1 MAKSVAARLLRLM
14 VAVLAVVGL
23 GSIIVITW
31 LLSQGIGTKRTP
43 GPLETAVAR
52 RLRSYAIPA
61 AARRQR
67 NPVPAARQAIA
78 DGMHHFADHCATCH
92 ANDGSGHIE
101 VGEGLSPPAPDMRR
115 EPTQGLSDGELFYII
130 ENGVRFTGMPAWG
143 TGTPDG
149 EAASWRLVHFIRH
162 LPRLTES
169 EVEQM
174 KALNPRSADE
184 WRDEENIRHFLEGES
199 AAPGHTPP
207 AHEHGGRE

>member
-1 MAKSVAARLLRLM
+1 MAKSVAARALRLM
-14 VAVLAVVGL
+14 VAVLAIVGL
-23 GSIIVITW
+23 GSVIVVIW
-31 LLSQGIGTKRTP
+31 LVSNGIATKAP
-43 GPLETAVAR
+43 GQLETAVAR

-67 NPVPAARQAIA
+67 NPVPAAPEAIV

-92 ANDGSGHIE
+92 ANDGSGHTE
-101 VGEGLSPPAPDMRR
+101 MGEGMSPPAPDMRH
-115 EPTQGLSDGELFYII
+115 EPTQRLSDGELFYII

-143 TGTPDG
+143 TGTADG

-162 LPRLTES
+162 LPRITES

-184 WRDEENIRHFLEGES
+184 WREEENIQRFLEGES
-199 AAPGHTPP
+199 AAPGHTTP
-207 AHEHGGRE
+207 AHEHGGRK